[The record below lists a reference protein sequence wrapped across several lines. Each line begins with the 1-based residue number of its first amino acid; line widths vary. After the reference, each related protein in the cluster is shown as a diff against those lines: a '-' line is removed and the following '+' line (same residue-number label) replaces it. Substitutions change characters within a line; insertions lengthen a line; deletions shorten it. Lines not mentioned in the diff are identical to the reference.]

1 MADIE
6 LRTLADVPADV
17 ELGQQLVREYVV
29 ATAAEQGGDV
39 ETILPYIPDY
49 HDFAGRFLR
58 AGGAFVV
65 ATVDG
70 EVAGGVGVTRID
82 DDTCE
87 MNRLWVRE
95 PYRRL
100 GLGRTLALASMDEGR
115 RLGFRRMIL
124 DVLALR
130 TKAIALYESL
140 GFTEIEPVHTYD
152 FDFEMRSFG
161 RDLPATGR

>member
-1 MADIE
+1 MADIQ
-6 LRTLADVPADV
+6 LRALADNAADV
-17 ELGQQLVREYVV
+17 ELGQELVREYVV
-29 ATAAEQGGDV
+29 ATADEQGGDV
-39 ETILPYIPDY
+39 EVIIPYIPDW
-49 HDFAGRFLR
+49 HDFAARFLR

-70 EVAGGVGVTRID
+70 EVAGCVGITRLD
-82 DDTCE
+82 DELCE

-95 PYRRL
+95 PFRRL
-100 GLGRTLALASMDEGR
+100 GLGRTLAVASMDEGR

-140 GFTEIEPVHTYD
+140 GFAVVDPIHTYEFD
-152 FDFEMRSFG
+152 FDMVFYG
-161 RDLPATGR
+161 RDL